1 MDTTLLDLPDV
12 STFIDTDRYPI
23 HRPEDPALQQIT
35 ADARRQLQATGC
47 AHLPAVF
54 RPEVHERLMDET
66 TAAAPDAY
74 QLTRELTPY
83 GDGGQHDEWPTDHPR
98 NRTGTMSNG
107 FVGKDLIPVDTMIRS
122 LYDNSDFQRFVAD
135 CMGLD
140 TLHQFADPIRGLV
153 VNVMNDGTQ
162 MPWHYDAN
170 EFIVSLMTR
179 KPEAGGTFEYCADLR
194 EPGDEHYDAVERVLD
209 GDRGPVRTL
218 DLNVGDLQLFRGR
231 YSLHRIAPVDGTRHT
246 VLFGYSETPG
256 YIGGV
261 ESTRYGY
268 GRVTREHLVAAGR
281 HTDGLAG

>member
-1 MDTTLLDLPDV
+1 MTNTLINRLDV

-23 HRPEDPALQQIT
+23 HRPEDPTLRQVVA
-35 ADARRQLQATGC
+35 AARQELGATGC

-54 RPEVHERLMDET
+54 RPEVHDQLAEET
-66 TAAAPDAY
+66 TAAAPEAFE
-74 QLTRELTPY
+74 LTRDLTPY
-83 GDGGQHDEWPTDHPR
+83 SDGGQHDDWPADHPR

-107 FVGKDLIPVDTMIRS
+107 FVGKDRIPATTMIRS
-122 LYDNSDFQRFVAD
+122 LYDDADFKRFVAD
-135 CMGLD
+135 CLGIE

-153 VNVMNDGTQ
+153 INVMNDGTQ

-170 EFIVSLMTR
+170 EFIVSLMTNR
-179 KPEAGGTFEYCADLR
+179 AEAGGTFEYCADLR
-194 EPGDEHYDAVERVLD
+194 EPGDEHYDDVKRVLD
-209 GDRGPVRTL
+209 GDRGPVRAL
-218 DLNVGDLQLFRGR
+218 DLDIGDLQLFRGR
-231 YSLHRIAPVDGTRHT
+231 YSMHRITPVGGTRHT

-268 GRVTREHLVAAGR
+268 GRVTQQHLDAAGR